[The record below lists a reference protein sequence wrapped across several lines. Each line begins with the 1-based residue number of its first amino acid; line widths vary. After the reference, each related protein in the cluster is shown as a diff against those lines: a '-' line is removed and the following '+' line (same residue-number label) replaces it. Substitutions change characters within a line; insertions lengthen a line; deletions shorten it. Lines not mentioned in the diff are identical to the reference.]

1 MSAARNA
8 SRATRR
14 GEKGSGKAAAEE
26 EEEAEADE
34 EEEAEEEAEE
44 EEKVPGARPTEVDGI
59 DETSRMMRSSQ
70 ELRKVAPRVAVMVA
84 LGGDTAAA
92 AGNEA
97 RTRASR
103 SAMGIAIAIRSN
115 VTRS

>member
-26 EEEAEADE
+26 EAEADE
-34 EEEAEEEAEE
+34 EAEAEE
-44 EEKVPGARPTEVDGI
+44 EETEEEVPGARPTEVDGI

-70 ELRKVAPRVAVMVA
+70 ELRKVAPRVAVTVA

-103 SAMGIAIAIRSN
+103 SAMGIAIAIRST